1 MKNLKPILLLL
12 SLILLS
18 HLSIAQYPK
27 RIIGKDTVVVMTQNQ
42 SVDINKL
49 FKKLK
54 NEGSQNKMRADS
66 LSIMLDTERNGFSRS
81 LENAQNAY
89 MLSEEENEILRETHI
104 CILCIL

>member
-1 MKNLKPILLLL
+1 
-12 SLILLS
+12 
-18 HLSIAQYPK
+18 
-27 RIIGKDTVVVMTQNQ
+27 MTQNQ

-89 MLSEEENEILRETHI
+89 MLSEEENEMLRETQKSLRI
-104 CILCIL
+104 GRFAQDISVVTFMFTVVMLIKITAGR

>member
-1 MKNLKPILLLL
+1 
-12 SLILLS
+12 
-18 HLSIAQYPK
+18 
-27 RIIGKDTVVVMTQNQ
+27 MTQNQ
-42 SVDINKL
+42 SVDINKM

-89 MLSEEENEILRETHI
+89 MLSEEENEMLRETQKSLRI
-104 CILCIL
+104 GRFAQDISVVTFMFTVVMLIKITAGR

>member
-1 MKNLKPILLLL
+1 
-12 SLILLS
+12 
-18 HLSIAQYPK
+18 
-27 RIIGKDTVVVMTQNQ
+27 MTQNQ

-49 FKKLK
+49 FRKLK

-89 MLSEEENEILRETHI
+89 MLSEEENEILRETQKSLRI
-104 CILCIL
+104 GRFAQDISVVTFMFTVVMLIKITASR

>member
-1 MKNLKPILLLL
+1 
-12 SLILLS
+12 
-18 HLSIAQYPK
+18 
-27 RIIGKDTVVVMTQNQ
+27 MTQNQ

-49 FKKLK
+49 FRKLK

-89 MLSEEENEILRETHI
+89 MLSEEENEMLRETQKSLRI
-104 CILCIL
+104 GRFAQDISVVTFMFTVVMLIKITAGR

>member
-1 MKNLKPILLLL
+1 
-12 SLILLS
+12 
-18 HLSIAQYPK
+18 
-27 RIIGKDTVVVMTQNQ
+27 MTQNQ

-89 MLSEEENEILRETHI
+89 MLSEEENEILRETQKSLRI
-104 CILCIL
+104 GRFAQDISVVTFMFTVVMLIKITAGR